1 MNVHI
6 HDFLPESETVLWDL
20 WYPEAGATGVPI
32 ARGRLNPTEV
42 LWVHGY
48 ARFFHWRHA
57 GGESRFCVIARGASL
72 TRSGPRFPMTRLFV
86 DGGNIRRED
95 RWPGS
100 ADQGNLVILPG
111 GEVGTLLEWWN
122 AADGS
127 EWRWKIEFY
136 NHS

>member
-6 HDFLPESETVLWDL
+6 HDFLAESETVLWDL
-20 WYPEAGATGVPI
+20 WYPEAGATGVPF

-42 LWVHGY
+42 LWV
-48 ARFFHWRHA
+48 
-57 GGESRFCVIARGASL
+57 
-72 TRSGPRFPMTRLFV
+72 
-86 DGGNIRRED
+86 ED
-95 RWPGS
+95 RWPEA

-127 EWRWKIEFY
+127 EWRWKTEFY

>member
-42 LWVHGY
+42 LWVH
-48 ARFFHWRHA
+48 AAPPTLEVTVRA
-57 GGESRFCVIARGASL
+57 GNGQVIARGASL

-136 NHS
+136 NHI

>member
-42 LWVHGY
+42 LWVH
-48 ARFFHWRHA
+48 AAPPTLEVTVRA
-57 GGESRFCVIARGASL
+57 GNGQVIARGASL

-95 RWPGS
+95 AG
-100 ADQGNLVILPG
+100 QGRRTRV
-111 GEVGTLLEWWN
+111 T
-122 AADGS
+122 S
-127 EWRWKIEFY
+127 
-136 NHS
+136 